1 MHNYHY
7 KKMCTFPSYHPLNV
21 RVPDSWQFMKF
32 LRSPDIFIRYKYK
45 LIIDFQVVTAVVKMK
60 ISGLSLVRR
69 QNEDLSGRPLQISQP
84 DTLIALLQSKTKYT
98 MLEAMV
104 YSKLHLSRVN
114 MTYSEISINIINLA
128 KSKNG
133 HLQPMG

>member
-1 MHNYHY
+1 
-7 KKMCTFPSYHPLNV
+7 
-21 RVPDSWQFMKF
+21 MKF

-69 QNEDLSGRPLQISQP
+69 QNEDLSGRPLQIFSQP

>member
-1 MHNYHY
+1 M
-7 KKMCTFPSYHPLNV
+7 
-21 RVPDSWQFMKF
+21 
-32 LRSPDIFIRYKYK
+32 
-45 LIIDFQVVTAVVKMK
+45 VTAVVKMK